1 MKVLDFVSDKT
12 LMDNPDMNLFILD
25 YDIDKNAQYH
35 VDRHMKMLLEAMQ
48 LICTTFHLQGIKA
61 PYACTHINHPC
72 SIFTRSSKDNFQ
84 YVVDYVFAL
93 SKENIVRYDK
103 VHASSLLLKW
113 VANNRHLLSF
123 PKVGMTEFAL
133 AMPDQYKTSDPV
145 QSYRNYYN
153 GDKRHIFKWTNRE
166 QPDWI
171 VSIKH

>member
-1 MKVLDFVSDKT
+1 
-12 LMDNPDMNLFILD
+12 MNLFILD

-35 VDRHMKMLLEAMQ
+35 VDKHMKMLLEAMQ
-48 LICTTFHLQGIKA
+48 LICTTFHHQGVEA
-61 PYACTHINHPC
+61 PYRSTHVNHPC

-93 SKENIVRYDK
+93 SKENIIRYDK

-123 PKVGMTEFAL
+123 PKVNMTEFAL
-133 AMPDQYKTSDPV
+133 AMPDQYKTSDAV
-145 QSYRNYYN
+145 KSYRNYYN
-153 GDKRHIFKWTNRE
+153 GEKTHIFKWTNRK

-171 VSIKH
+171 L